1 MGGPAGLTT
10 LLQKATLSLEELK
23 AAARVSIAEKPD
35 ILTAL
40 PCQLPPPG
48 SPPGLHTCSGWASSG
63 LSLRICI
70 HRLSPDINALE
81 LPVPHCVP
89 PPHTHTTTTK
99 WDLGVGGVWERIFLY
114 FARHSILGLEEIVVL
129 LVGGFTACR
138 LHRAPQEF
146 LFAWNLRPAHNRR
159 STNALCLTE
168 SRNEVMVTH
177 KAPGAS

>member
-89 PPHTHTTTTK
+89 PPPPHTHHHHQMGSGGGRS
-99 WDLGVGGVWERIFLY
+99 LGEDFSLFCPTLY
-114 FARHSILGLEEIVVL
+114 PGSGRNSGSISRWLHSL
-129 LVGGFTACR
+129 
-138 LHRAPQEF
+138 
-146 LFAWNLRPAHNRR
+146 
-159 STNALCLTE
+159 
-168 SRNEVMVTH
+168 
-177 KAPGAS
+177 